1 MRFAPLQCNRVTGCY
16 LVDELP
22 QAGSLGAPNCDPPQ
36 GHHPYPPRIKVPNR
50 MLSQNVEEM
59 GEWWRWTRL
68 VDLANLG
75 EIHHGDG
82 GDGGLNDH
90 LAFSLICFWVG
101 VVQTSG
107 RG

>member
-22 QAGSLGAPNCDPPQ
+22 QAGSLGAPPNCDPPQ

-50 MLSQNVEEM
+50 MLSQDVEEM

-75 EIHHGDG
+75 KQDTPRRWRRWGT
-82 GDGGLNDH
+82 NDH
-90 LAFSLICFWVG
+90 LAFPHLPLG
-101 VVQTSG
+101 LG
-107 RG
+107 